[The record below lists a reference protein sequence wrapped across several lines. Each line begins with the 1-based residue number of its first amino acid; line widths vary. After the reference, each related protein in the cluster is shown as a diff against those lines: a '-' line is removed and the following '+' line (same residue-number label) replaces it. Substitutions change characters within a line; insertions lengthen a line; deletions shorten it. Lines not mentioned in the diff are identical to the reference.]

1 MELLRT
7 FAKLIRTILDYFISN
22 WISIAALT
30 TSLIALKRGS
40 ISIDFDPEQESRWI
54 KAIILD
60 DGQSI
65 VNDFGLLHTNI
76 RIINQSNFDIA
87 YFDLRVTDGKNPK
100 ELFYYHAKSFNVI
113 SGLQDRQA
121 ITYFDFEDE
130 NHSINLPEGNLG
142 ILKAHS
148 LTSID
153 IVVSPENPIDSIFI
167 ILKITKKRSIFR
179 RPKMGYVNSPYQ
191 SYSAVVPV
199 EQSSKPDYE
208 KLKHDLQN

>member
-76 RIINQSNFDIA
+76 RIINQ
-87 YFDLRVTDGKNPK
+87 
-100 ELFYYHAKSFNVI
+100 
-113 SGLQDRQA
+113 
-121 ITYFDFEDE
+121 
-130 NHSINLPEGNLG
+130 
-142 ILKAHS
+142 
-148 LTSID
+148 
-153 IVVSPENPIDSIFI
+153 
-167 ILKITKKRSIFR
+167 
-179 RPKMGYVNSPYQ
+179 
-191 SYSAVVPV
+191 
-199 EQSSKPDYE
+199 
-208 KLKHDLQN
+208 